1 MREVNV
7 FETISRL
14 QFRAGGNIHSH
25 IAEFTSLLS
34 EVRNLKGLKSIPDT
48 IWIGRFLRS
57 LPEEFSTFTH
67 SYDRQLDTVELY
79 DVLGSA
85 GSKVN
90 NKS

>member
-1 MREVNV
+1 LREVNV